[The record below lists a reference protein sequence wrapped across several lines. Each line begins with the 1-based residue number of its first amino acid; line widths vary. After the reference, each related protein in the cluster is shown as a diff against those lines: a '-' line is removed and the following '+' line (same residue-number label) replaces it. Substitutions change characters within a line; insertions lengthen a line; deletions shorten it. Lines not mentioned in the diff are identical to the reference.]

1 VFEQMYRRLA
11 PFLSCPE
18 HAPYDR
24 IIVTAATDLAPP
36 VLLQRLKPG
45 CGVVLPAGLGRGS
58 EADGGEK
65 NAAGRARIREL
76 MPVQFGLLETVP

>member
-1 VFEQMYRRLA
+1 MYRRLA

-24 IIVTAATDLAPP
+24 IIVTAATELAPP
-36 VLLQRLKPG
+36 ALLQRLKPG
-45 CGVVLPAGLGRGS
+45 CGMVLPAGPAEDQKLTVVRRTR
-58 EADGGEK
+58 
-65 NAAGRARIREL
+65 RAEPRIREL

>member
-1 VFEQMYRRLA
+1 MYRQLA

-24 IIVTAATDLAPP
+24 IIVTAATELAPP

-45 CGVVLPAGLGRGS
+45 CGMVLPVGLAEDQKLTVVRRTR
-58 EADGGEK
+58 
-65 NAAGRARIREL
+65 RAEPRIREL